1 MNSDLRQ
8 WYTNTHEFSSLLPL
22 GGYVLHEAGLY
33 SRTDMVMSISPLFLN
48 WGNMM
53 ASANQRL
60 PLSAFNELMHFG

>member
-33 SRTDMVMSISPLFLN
+33 SRTGDVYLTTIF
-48 WGNMM
+48 
-53 ASANQRL
+53 
-60 PLSAFNELMHFG
+60 ELGQHDGFRKPAPATICV